1 MNIFGTKHLVYI
13 KVKGYNIVK
22 LVMTTYILKIYTQKT
37 SVSNLHW
44 KKDNLIL
51 NIVRS
56 TNQ

>member
-37 SVSNLHW
+37 SVSNLH
-44 KKDNLIL
+44 
-51 NIVRS
+51 
-56 TNQ
+56 